1 MSLSQPARPGA
12 PVTQVSKALATSTPV
27 VANDGVRPFAD
38 AGVSPLSGAHSL
50 HARILLSLLED
61 RDLVVRYSFCN
72 TVCKEIL
79 LDWCYLGYC
88 TDI

>member
-1 MSLSQPARPGA
+1 VSLSQPARPGA

-50 HARILLSLLED
+50 HAHIL
-61 RDLVVRYSFCN
+61 
-72 TVCKEIL
+72 
-79 LDWCYLGYC
+79 
-88 TDI
+88 